1 VAEETAALTGGDFER
16 NLPQMRKE
24 RRMLKEAGLAPEP
37 SAPKAPANG
46 SGMPAKPTDAPQ
58 NEDQPEES

>member
-1 VAEETAALTGGDFER
+1 MAEETAALTGGDFER

-24 RRMLKEAGLAPEP
+24 QRMLKEAGLAPEP
-37 SAPKAPANG
+37 SAPKVPPG

-58 NEDQPEES
+58 NEDQPEGN